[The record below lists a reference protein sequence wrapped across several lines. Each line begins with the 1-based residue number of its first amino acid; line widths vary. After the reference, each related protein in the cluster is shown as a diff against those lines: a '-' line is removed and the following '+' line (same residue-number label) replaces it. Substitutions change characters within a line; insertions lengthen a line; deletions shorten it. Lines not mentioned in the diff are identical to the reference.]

1 MNEDY
6 LTFWKGLY
14 QRGSAESS
22 VKNMKKL
29 QVKYEHFDL
38 ISKTY
43 KLVRQK
49 EGRASRFIDF
59 YTEDTILFKDIR
71 SKVENLEL

>member
-1 MNEDY
+1 
-6 LTFWKGLY
+6 
-14 QRGSAESS
+14 
-22 VKNMKKL
+22 MKKL

-71 SKVENLEL
+71 SKAENLEL

>member
-1 MNEDY
+1 M
-6 LTFWKGLY
+6 
-14 QRGSAESS
+14 
-22 VKNMKKL
+22 
-29 QVKYEHFDL
+29 KYEHFDL